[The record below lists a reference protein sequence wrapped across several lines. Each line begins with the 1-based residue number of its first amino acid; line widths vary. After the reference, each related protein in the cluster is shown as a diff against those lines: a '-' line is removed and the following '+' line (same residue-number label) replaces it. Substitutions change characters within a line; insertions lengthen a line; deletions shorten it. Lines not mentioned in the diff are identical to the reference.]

1 MHAQGTRAFPRAPRQ
16 CHGVT
21 KQNKRCSITVDS
33 KLVTDRGKL
42 AAEPLRRGGR
52 YCPFHS
58 QLFGTRPASIP
69 GEVKIFYLDL
79 CTPPGRLGDGCRMRG
94 GGGKGARTN
103 VWGYHIWS
111 RHP

>member
-1 MHAQGTRAFPRAPRQ
+1 MRARGSTPFPRAPRQ

-21 KQNKRCSITVDS
+21 KNNKRCSITVDS

-52 YCPFHS
+52 YCLFHS
-58 QLFGTRPASIP
+58 QLFNTRPASIP

-79 CTPPGRLGDGCRMRG
+79 WPPRVG
-94 GGGKGARTN
+94 
-103 VWGYHIWS
+103 
-111 RHP
+111 